1 MRRGQLG
8 IGIAV
13 SVVLFLAG
21 CSGGSAESAQAPLP
35 TDDYFDQARSRAVPL
50 EAWPATVERST
61 CRGISFVWLPFRS
74 AWVLAAPLAAGSC
87 QVWLGGETENPSS
100 DGRPTQFCYLGEDE
114 LPVPI
119 LIGEG
124 GPASIDHP
132 NCRDI
137 P

>member
-13 SVVLFLAG
+13 SAVLFLAG
-21 CSGGSAESAQAPLP
+21 CSGASADSDQTPLP

-50 EAWPATVERST
+50 EAWPETVDRST
-61 CRGISFVWLPFRS
+61 CRGISFVWLPFGS
-74 AWVLAAPLAAGSC
+74 AWVLAEPLDDGSC
-87 QVWLGGETENPSS
+87 QVWLGGETENPGY
-100 DGRPTQFCYLGEDE
+100 DGRPTKFCYLGEDE

-119 LIGEG
+119 VIGEG